1 MALKID
7 LRPNERIIIANVSI
21 RNGDRRAK
29 LTIETQAKFLRE
41 RDMLPASEAS
51 TACEHLY
58 VLLQMIYFLDNNSD
72 LENSF
77 VSISNEIMNASPS
90 TKPYIADIYSSVE
103 SGEYYA
109 ALKGGQK
116 LLQYEQ
122 AILARLPSNDGLKNV

>member
-29 LTIETQAKFLRE
+29 LTVETQAKFLRE

-58 VLLQMIYFLDNNSD
+58 IILQMIYFLDNNDD
-72 LENSF
+72 LENKF
-77 VSISNEIMNASPS
+77 VALSNEIMNASAS
-90 TKPYIADIYSSVE
+90 MKPYISDIYNSITSE
-103 SGEYYA
+103 EYYA

-116 LLQYEQ
+116 LLQYEKEL
-122 AILARLPSNDGLKNV
+122 LARLPLIDG